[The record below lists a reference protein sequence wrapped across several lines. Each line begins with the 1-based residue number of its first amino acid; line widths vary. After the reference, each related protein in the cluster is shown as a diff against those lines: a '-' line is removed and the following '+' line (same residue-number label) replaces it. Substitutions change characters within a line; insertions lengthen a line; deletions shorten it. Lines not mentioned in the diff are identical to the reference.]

1 MEVCQYEAQIETAIK
16 EPKAE
21 TLVLTDDGMHLT
33 AFWARLLCGCG
44 TDGRFDP
51 IYVMENIIP
60 LFDSSYNFE
69 IVDVKDWKKSEFLQ
83 AYYNPETNKI
93 VIRSDVYER
102 ALAGIALDVI
112 IIAHEVVHCIQSIA
126 LRLLNAMQCVEFKT
140 ALCGND
146 SYEMQQHELQTDKIT
161 SLVLSPDS
169 LTEGKTDEEIMQKYL
184 VSPLIQFVCG
194 LIKTAGKNLIEALN
208 DTNFFNTE
216 IKEVERCAV

>member
-21 TLVLTDDGMHLT
+21 ALVLTDDGMHLT

-69 IVDVKDWKKSEFLQ
+69 IVDVKDWKNSEFLQ

-112 IIAHEVVHCIQSIA
+112 IIAHEVVHCIQSIVM
-126 LRLLNAMQCVEFKT
+126 RFLNAMQCVEFKT
-140 ALCGND
+140 ALCRND
-146 SYEMQQHELQTDKIT
+146 SSEMQQHELQTDKIT
-161 SLVLSPDS
+161 SLVLSPER
-169 LTEGKTDEEIMQKYL
+169 LIEGKTDEEIMQKYL

-194 LIKTAGKNLIEALN
+194 LIKTAGKNLLEALN
-208 DTNFFNTE
+208 DTRNFTQ
-216 IKEVERCAV
+216 EVERCAV

>member
-1 MEVCQYEAQIETAIK
+1 MEVYQYEAQIETAIK
-16 EPKAE
+16 KPKAE
-21 TLVLTDDGMHLT
+21 ALVLTDDGMHLT

-60 LFDSSYNFE
+60 LFDKSFNYE
-69 IVDVKDWKKSEFLQ
+69 IIDVKDWKKSEFLQ

-102 ALAGIALDVI
+102 VLAGIALDVV
-112 IIAHEVVHCIQSIA
+112 IIAHEVVHCIQSIVM
-126 LRLLNAMQCVEFKT
+126 RFLNAMKCVEFKT
-140 ALCGND
+140 ALCSND

-169 LTEGKTDEEIMQKYL
+169 LTEGKTDDEILQQYFIN
-184 VSPLIQFVCG
+184 PLIQFLCG

-208 DTNFFNTE
+208 DTNVFNTE